1 MAGMADIERPRLE
14 GSVAVRDGRRLS
26 FAEFGTPRGAAIIW
40 MHGTPG
46 GRRQIPIEA
55 RAYAAEHDLRII
67 GIDRPGIGTSTPH
80 LYPNV
85 LDWTGDLELLA
96 DALAVDTMRVIG
108 LSGGG
113 PYALAAGVALP
124 DRVHGVGVLGG
135 VAPTKG
141 PDAIHG
147 GLVELAPYAAPLLAF
162 TRVPLGYAL
171 AAAIRLIRPLAG
183 PVIDA
188 YAAVQPRGDKEL
200 LGRPEFRAMF
210 LDDLLNGARFQVGAP
225 LSDIILFTRPW
236 GFDPADVTVPV
247 RWWHGDSD
255 HIIPHAHGVHLAAR
269 LPDCRFETI
278 PGESH
283 LGGMGVATE
292 VLEELM
298 ALGPRK
304 PATRKPA
311 PRAAGGAAG
320 ASRKR

>member
-1 MAGMADIERPRLE
+1 MADIERPRLE

-46 GRRQIPIEA
+46 GRRQIPVEA
-55 RAYAAEHDLRII
+55 RAYAADNDLRII

-80 LYPNV
+80 LYENV
-85 LDWTGDLELLA
+85 LDWTADLALLA

-113 PYALAAGVALP
+113 PYALAAGAALP

-141 PDAIHG
+141 PDAIRG
-147 GLVELAPYAAPLLAF
+147 GLIELAPYVAPVLSF
-162 TRVPLGYAL
+162 TRIPLGYAL

-183 PVIDA
+183 PAIDG
-188 YAAVQPRGDKEL
+188 YAAMQPRGDKVL

-210 LDDLLNGARFQVGAP
+210 LDDLINGARFHVGAP

-236 GFDPADVTVPV
+236 GFEAADVKVPV
-247 RWWHGDSD
+247 RWWHGDCD

-278 PGESH
+278 SGESH

-292 VLEELM
+292 VLAELM

-304 PATRKPA
+304 AA
-311 PRAAGGAAG
+311 PRKAAGSA
-320 ASRKR
+320 RKR